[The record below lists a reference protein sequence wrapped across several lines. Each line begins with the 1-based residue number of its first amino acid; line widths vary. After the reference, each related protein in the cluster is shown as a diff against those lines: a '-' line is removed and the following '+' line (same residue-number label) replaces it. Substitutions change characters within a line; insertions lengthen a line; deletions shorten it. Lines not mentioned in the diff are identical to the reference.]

1 MPQLYE
7 SLRRPYYI
15 EAPPYRRSS
24 AGIRVMHMLCH
35 VLNRL
40 GEEAYVFTSG
50 VNPELNTPTLSEEV
64 VRRHQQAGREPI
76 VVYPEIVSGNPRRAK
91 SVVRYV
97 LNVPGLIGGDKT
109 FADTELIYAYGQ
121 NILPPN
127 APPGNVLFFPSVDSS
142 LFNNRDNPLD
152 TQRQG
157 ILVYPGRHL
166 NALKEHPELAQAT
179 VITATWPASRAELAA
194 LMRRSEML
202 YCFESTAIALEAVLC
217 GCPAV
222 TLHSPFFDGQAINSQ
237 ELGREGMAFGGAPEE
252 VAYARRTV
260 GQMQA
265 TYQRLEEQFWVKLQQ
280 FIRDS
285 QALPLTEPAPQPM
298 RYQPGAADLA
308 FAQWRQAQSLNEFTA
323 QALAERMMVDWQHKP
338 RFHLLLSCTPD
349 EQDGVTALLASLDA
363 QLYPEWILTVL
374 STADAPSAI
383 ATNPRLQ
390 WLCLREASA
399 APIVLQ
405 ALAEASPA
413 DWLGLLP
420 AGVTVAEPQSLQV
433 LADQINAQPAW
444 RLVYGDD
451 ALQPTGQS
459 PEAHFKPDFNLDLLR
474 SKAYTGRALFVEKQA
489 WLACGGL
496 GPHTDASAYDLVLRM
511 HDQAGAAAIGHLS
524 ELLWLYASAASRH
537 SEAEAERAALREHL
551 ARQGLAAE
559 VLPGLSPHTH
569 HVRYA
574 APQPSDV
581 TALIAVRHDR
591 QYLQPLLASWQQLG
605 PDDRTPILLLDLGC
619 EDPDEL
625 AFLDSLAQD
634 AFWQGRVQRLDA
646 RGLSPAQALN
656 LGLRHSTAEHL
667 LCLDVRSHLIQP
679 DWLERLLGIA
689 QRPDVGAVAPR
700 LVNPANSQLIES
712 YWLGGLEGLAGPA
725 FRDLALDA
733 PGLHERALCEQSA
746 LAVNASVLLLKRS
759 ALAGAAWLDETL
771 PERAAWAE
779 LGLRLRAQQRLL
791 VWTPH
796 AVVLQHP
803 RLPAEPAPASAWHGG
818 LPAWPTLPL
827 QALAQDPNHHRQL
840 SLSQPGLPETARHA
854 HWVSPHAKRLRW
866 LLVGPAVTGPL
877 SVLQRLQDSLR
888 GADTAQVSCFDIGTQ
903 PGPLADWLMDVLRAA
918 PDRVLIH
925 GLHLPLAQALLAALA
940 QHRPNLPCVVLL
952 DQPEKLNQPDNF
964 LCPPHPALLRSR
976 LRPLLAPAHTVLLSS
991 ASDAATLAGVH
1002 PRLQLLQAD
1011 PLRFGR
1017 LQTDDWLN

>member
-7 SLRRPYYI
+7 SQRRPYYI
-15 EAPPYRRSS
+15 ETPPYRRSS

-40 GEEAYVFTSG
+40 GEEAYVFTSE
-50 VNPELNTPTLSEEV
+50 VNPELNTPTVTEDV
-64 VRRHQQAGREPI
+64 VRRHLQAGREPI

-121 NILPPN
+121 SLLPAN
-127 APPGNVLFFPSVDSS
+127 APPGNVLFFPSVDTG

-166 NALKEHPELAQAT
+166 NALKEHPELAHGT
-179 VITATWPASRAELAA
+179 VITSTWPASRAELAA
-194 LMRRSEML
+194 LMRRSETL

-222 TLHSPFFDGQAINSQ
+222 VLRSPLFDGHAISSA
-237 ELGREGMAFGGAPEE
+237 ELGREGLAFSDAPDE

-285 QALPLTEPAPQPM
+285 QALPLIEPTPQPAL
-298 RYQPGAADLA
+298 YQPSAADLA
-308 FAQWRQAQSLNEFTA
+308 FAQWRQGQSLNEFTA

-338 RFHLLLSCTPD
+338 RFHLLVSSLPG
-349 EQDGVTALLASLDA
+349 EQEQMQALLSSLDA

-390 WLCLREASA
+390 WLCLREASS

-420 AGVTVAEPQSLQV
+420 AGVVLAEPQSLQV

-451 ALQPTGQS
+451 AVQQAGHS
-459 PEAHFKPDFNLDLLR
+459 PDPHFKPDFNLDLLR
-474 SKAYTGRALFVEKQA
+474 SSAYIGRAVFVEKQA
-489 WLACGGL
+489 LLSCGGL
-496 GPHTDASAYDLVLRM
+496 GTQTGATAYDVALRL

-524 ELLWLYASAASRH
+524 ELLWLLPSASSRH
-537 SEAEAERAALREHL
+537 GEVAAERVALGEHL
-551 ARQGLAAE
+551 VRQGLAAE
-559 VLPGLSPHTH
+559 VWPGLSPHTH
-569 HVRYA
+569 QVRYA
-574 APQPSDV
+574 APMESDV

-591 QYLQPLLASWQQLG
+591 QYLQPLLASWQQLRPG
-605 PDDRTPILLLDLGC
+605 DRTPILLLDLGC
-619 EDPDEL
+619 EDPDEK
-625 AFLDSLAQD
+625 AYLDSLAHD
-634 AFWQGRVQRLDA
+634 AFWQGRLQRLDA
-646 RGLSPAQALN
+646 WGLTPAQALN
-656 LGLRHSTAEHL
+656 LGLRHSSAEHL
-667 LCLDVRSHLIQP
+667 LCVDVRSHLIQA

-689 QRPDVGAVAPR
+689 QRPEVGAVAPR
-700 LVNPANSQLIES
+700 LVNPANSLLIES
-712 YWLGGLEGLAGPA
+712 YWVGGLQGLAGPV
-725 FRDLALDA
+725 FKDLALDE
-733 PGLHERALCEQSA
+733 PGQHERALCEQSA
-746 LAVNASVLLLKRS
+746 LAVNASVLLIKRS
-759 ALAGAAWLDETL
+759 ALVGSPWLSEDL

-803 RLPAEPAPASAWHGG
+803 RAAAEGPALNQAPPVWPA
-818 LPAWPTLPL
+818 LPL
-827 QALAQDPNHHRQL
+827 RALAEDPNYNRHL
-840 SLSQPGLPETARHA
+840 SLSQPGLPETARQA
-854 HWVSPHAKRLRW
+854 HWVGSHARRLRW
-866 LLVGPAVTGPL
+866 LLVGPAASPL
-877 SVLQRLQDSLR
+877 STWQRVQESLR
-888 GADTAQVSCFDIGTQ
+888 AADDAQLSRFEIGAQ
-903 PGPLADWLMDVLRAA
+903 PGPLAEWLMDVLRAA
-918 PDRVLIH
+918 PDRILFH
-925 GLHLPLAQALLAALA
+925 GIHLPLVQALLATLA
-940 QHRPNLPCVVLL
+940 EHQPTRPCLVLL
-952 DQPEKLNQPDNF
+952 DEPDKLKQPDNF

-976 LRPLLAPAHTVLLSS
+976 LRPLLAPAHTVLLNQV
-991 ASDAATLAGVH
+991 SDASTLEGVH
-1002 PRLQLLQAD
+1002 PRLHLLQAN
-1011 PLRFGR
+1011 PNRFGQ
-1017 LQTDDWLN
+1017 LQTDGWLN

>member
-40 GEEAYVFTSG
+40 GEEAYVFTTG
-50 VNPELNTPTLSEEV
+50 VNPELNTPTVTEDV
-64 VRRHQQAGREPI
+64 VRRHLQAGREPI

-157 ILVYPGRHL
+157 LLVYPGRHL

-179 VITATWPASRAELAA
+179 VITSTWPASRAELAA

-202 YCFESTAIALEAVLC
+202 YCFESTAIALESVLC

-237 ELGREGMAFGGAPEE
+237 ELGREGMAFGDAPEE
-252 VAYARRTV
+252 IAYARRTV

-265 TYQRLEEQFWVKLQQ
+265 TYQRLEEEFWVKLQQ

-285 QALPLTEPAPQPM
+285 QALPLTEPAPLPVV
-298 RYQPGAADLA
+298 YQPSAADQA

-323 QALAERMMVDWQHKP
+323 QALAERMMTGWQHKP
-338 RFHLLLSCTPD
+338 RFHLLTHCPEGAVDSA
-349 EQDGVTALLASLDA
+349 QALLTSLDA

-374 STADAPSAI
+374 STADAPASI
-383 ATNPRLQ
+383 AQNPRLQ
-390 WLCLREASA
+390 WLCLREDSSA
-399 APIVLQ
+399 PLVLQ

-413 DWLGLLP
+413 NWLGLLP
-420 AGVTVAEPQSLQV
+420 AGVTVAEPQSLQA
-433 LADQINAQPAW
+433 LADQINAQPDW

-451 ALQPTGQS
+451 AVQPAGQS
-459 PEAHFKPDFNLDLLR
+459 PEPHFKPDFNLDLLR
-474 SKAYTGRALFVEKQA
+474 ANAYLGRALWVEKA
-489 WLACGGL
+489 ALLACGGL
-496 GPHTDASAYDLVLRM
+496 GADPGATAYDVALRL
-511 HDQAGAAAIGHLS
+511 HDHAGAAALGHLS
-524 ELLWLYASAASRH
+524 ELLWLYASASLRH
-537 SEAEAERAALREHL
+537 GEPEAERAALRAHL
-551 ARQGLAAE
+551 ARQGVAAE

-569 HVRYA
+569 QVRYA
-574 APQPSDV
+574 APAHSDV

-591 QYLQPLLASWQQLG
+591 QYLQPLLASWQQLR
-605 PDDRTPILLLDLGC
+605 PTDRTPLLLLDLGC
-619 EDPDEL
+619 DDPDER
-625 AFLDSLAQD
+625 AYLDSLAQD
-634 AFWQGRVQRLDA
+634 AFWQGRVQRLNA

-667 LCLDVRSHLIQP
+667 LCLDVRSHLVQA

-689 QRPDVGAVAPR
+689 QRPEVGAVAPR
-700 LVNPANSQLIES
+700 LVNPANSLLIEGH
-712 YWLGGLEGLAGPA
+712 WLGGLEGLAGPA
-725 FRDLALDA
+725 FRDLGLDE
-733 PGLHERALCEQSA
+733 PGPHERALCEQSA
-746 LAVNASVLLLKRS
+746 LAVNASVLLIKRS

-803 RLPAEPAPASAWHGG
+803 RPPAPASA
-818 LPAWPTLPL
+818 PDTVPPVWPQLPL
-827 QALAQDPNHHRQL
+827 TALARDPNHHRQL
-840 SLSQPGLPETARHA
+840 SLSQPALPEAARRAPWLDTHQ
-854 HWVSPHAKRLRW
+854 RRQRW
-866 LLVGPAVTGPL
+866 LLVGPAASPL
-877 SVLQRLQDSLR
+877 SAMSRVQDSLR
-888 GADTAQVSCFDIGTQ
+888 QSDDAQVGRFEIGAQ
-903 PGPLADWLMDVLRAA
+903 PGPLADWLMAVLRAA
-918 PDRVLIH
+918 PDRVLLH
-925 GLHLPLAQALLAALA
+925 GLHLPLVQALLAALA
-940 QHRPNLPCVVLL
+940 QHQPERPCLLLL
-952 DQPEKLNQPDNF
+952 DDLQPWSQPDNF
-964 LCPPHPALLRSR
+964 LCPPAPALLRSR

-991 ASDAATLAGVH
+991 AHDLGKLAGVH
-1002 PRLQLLQAD
+1002 PRLQSLQAD
-1011 PLRFGR
+1011 PVRFGA
-1017 LQTDDWLN
+1017 LAVDGWLH

>member
-15 EAPPYRRSS
+15 ETPPYRRSS

-40 GEEAYVFTSG
+40 GEEAYVFTSE
-50 VNPELNTPTLSEEV
+50 VSPDLNTPTVTEDV
-64 VRRHQQAGREPI
+64 VRRHLQAGREPI

-109 FADTELIYAYGQ
+109 FAETELVYAYGR
-121 NILPPN
+121 NLLPPN
-127 APPGNVLFFPSVDSS
+127 APPGHVLFFPSVDSS

-152 TQRQG
+152 SQRQG

-166 NALKEHPELAQAT
+166 NALKEHPELAHGT
-179 VITATWPASRAELAA
+179 VITSTWPASRAELAA

-222 TLHSPFFDGQAINSQ
+222 VLPSPLFDGNAISSA
-237 ELGREGMAFGGAPEE
+237 ELGREGMAFSDAPEE
-252 VAYARRTV
+252 IDYARRTV

-265 TYQRLEEQFWVKLQQ
+265 TYQRLEEEFWVKLQQ

-285 QALPLTEPAPQPM
+285 QALPLHEPAPLPAV
-298 RYQPGAADLA
+298 YQPSAADQA

-349 EQDGVTALLASLDA
+349 EQDAVQALLASLDA

-374 STADAPSAI
+374 STTAAPSAI
-383 ATNPRLQ
+383 AANPRLQ
-390 WLCLREASA
+390 WLCLREASS

-420 AGVTVAEPQSLQV
+420 AGVSLAEPQSLQV
-433 LADQINAQPAW
+433 LADQLNAQPAW

-451 ALQPTGQS
+451 AVQQAGHS
-459 PEAHFKPDFNLDLLR
+459 PDPHFKPDLNLDLLR
-474 SKAYTGRALFVEKQA
+474 SGAYIGRAIFVDKQA
-489 WLACGGL
+489 LLACGGL
-496 GPHTDASAYDLVLRM
+496 GAQAGATAYDLALRL
-511 HDQAGAAAIGHLS
+511 HDQVGAAAIGHLS
-524 ELLWLYASAASRH
+524 ELLWLWPSASSRH
-537 SEAEAERAALREHL
+537 SDAHAERTALREHL

-569 HVRYA
+569 QLRYA
-574 APQPSDV
+574 APEVSDV

-591 QYLQPLLASWQQLG
+591 QYLQPLLASWQELH
-605 PDDRTPILLLDLGC
+605 PNDRTPILLLDLGC
-619 EDPDEL
+619 EDPDEK
-625 AFLDSLAQD
+625 AYLDSLAQD
-634 AFWQGRVQRLDA
+634 GFWQGRLQRLDA
-646 RGLSPAQALN
+646 RGLNPAQALN
-656 LGLRHSTAEHL
+656 LGLHHSHAEHL
-667 LCLDVRSHLIQP
+667 LCLDVRSHLVQA

-689 QRPDVGAVAPR
+689 QRPEVGAVAPR
-700 LVNPANSQLIES
+700 LVNPANSLLIES
-712 YWLGGLEGLAGPA
+712 YWVGGLQGLAGPA
-725 FRDLALDA
+725 FRDLALDE

-746 LAVNASVLLLKRS
+746 LAVNASVLLIKRS
-759 ALAGAAWLDETL
+759 ALAGQPWLNEAL
-771 PERAAWAE
+771 PERAAWVE
-779 LGLRLRAQQRLL
+779 LGLRLRTQNRLL

-796 AVVLQHP
+796 SVVLQHP
-803 RLPAEPAPASAWHGG
+803 RALAESAALNQTPPVWPA
-818 LPAWPTLPL
+818 LPL
-827 QALAQDPNHHRQL
+827 RALAEDPNYHRQL
-840 SLSQPGLPETARHA
+840 SLSQPGLPETARRA
-854 HWVSPHAKRLRW
+854 HWVRSHARRQRW
-866 LLVGPAVTGPL
+866 LLIGPAASPL
-877 SVLQRLQDSLR
+877 SVVHRVQESLR
-888 GADTAQVSCFDIGTQ
+888 GADNAQLSRFEIGAQ
-903 PGPLADWLMDVLRAA
+903 PGPLAEWLLDVLRAA

-925 GLHLPLAQALLAALA
+925 GIHLPLAQALLAALA
-940 QHRPNLPCVVLL
+940 LHQPTLPCLVLL
-952 DQPEKLNQPDNF
+952 DEPEKFNQPDNF
-964 LCPPHPALLRSR
+964 LCPADPALLRSR
-976 LRPLLAPAHTVLLSS
+976 LRPLLAPAHTVLLSN
-991 ASDAATLAGVH
+991 ASDASTLAGVH
-1002 PRLQLLQAD
+1002 PRLQWLQAN
-1011 PLRFGR
+1011 PIRFG
-1017 LQTDDWLN
+1017 QFNTDGWLS

>member
-40 GEEAYVFTSG
+40 GEEAYVFTTG
-50 VNPELNTPTLSEEV
+50 VNPELNTPTVTEDV
-64 VRRHQQAGREPI
+64 VRRHLQAGREPI

-127 APPGNVLFFPSVDSS
+127 APRENVLFFPSVDSS

-194 LMRRSEML
+194 LMRRSERL

-222 TLHSPFFDGQAINSQ
+222 TLKSPLFDGQAINTL
-237 ELGREGMAFGGAPEE
+237 ELGREGMAFGDDPEE
-252 VAYARRTV
+252 IAYAHRTV
-260 GQMQA
+260 GQMQL
-265 TYQRLEEQFWVKLQQ
+265 TYQRLEEAFWVKLQQ

-285 QALPLTEPAPQPM
+285 QALPLTEPAPLPAA
-298 RYQPGAADLA
+298 YQPSAADQA

-323 QALAERMMVDWQHKP
+323 QALAERMMTGWQHKP
-338 RFHLLLSCTPD
+338 RFHLLTHCPAD
-349 EQDGVTALLASLDA
+349 AVHQAQALLTSLDA

-374 STADAPSAI
+374 STADAPDALAS
-383 ATNPRLQ
+383 NPRLQ
-390 WLCLREASA
+390 WLCLREDSSA
-399 APIVLQ
+399 PLVLQ

-413 DWLGLLP
+413 NWLGLLP
-420 AGVTVAEPQSLQV
+420 AGVSMAEPQSLQV

-459 PEAHFKPDFNLDLLR
+459 PEPHFKPDFNLDLLR
-474 SKAYTGRALFVEKQA
+474 ANAYLGRAVWVEKDA
-489 WLACGGL
+489 LLACGGL
-496 GPHTDASAYDLVLRM
+496 GAHPGATAYDVALRL
-511 HDQAGAAAIGHLS
+511 HDQAGAEALGHLS
-524 ELLWLYASAASRH
+524 ELLWLYPSAAERH
-537 SEAEAERAALREHL
+537 GDPEAERSALREHL

-569 HVRYA
+569 QVRYA
-574 APQPSDV
+574 APAHSDV

-591 QYLQPLLASWQQLG
+591 QYLQPLLASWQQLR
-605 PDDRTPILLLDLGC
+605 PTDRTPLLLLDLGC
-619 EDPDEL
+619 DDPDER
-625 AFLDSLAQD
+625 AYLDSLAQD

-656 LGLRHSTAEHL
+656 LGLRHSLAEHL
-667 LCLDVRSHLIQP
+667 LCLDVRSHLVQA
-679 DWLERLLGIA
+679 DWLERLLGLA

-700 LVNPANSQLIES
+700 LVNPANSLLIES

-725 FRDLALDA
+725 FRDLGLDEA
-733 PGLHERALCEQSA
+733 GLHERALCEQSV
-746 LAVNASVLLLKRS
+746 LAVNASVLLIKRS
-759 ALAGAAWLDETL
+759 ALADAHWLDESL

-779 LGLRLRAQQRLL
+779 LGWRLRAQQRLL

-803 RLPAEPAPASAWHGG
+803 RPAPASA
-818 LPAWPTLPL
+818 PDTVPPVWPQLPL
-827 QALAQDPNHHRQL
+827 TALARDPNHHRQL
-840 SLSQPGLPETARHA
+840 SLSQPALPEAVRRA
-854 HWVSPHAKRLRW
+854 PWVDTHQRRQRW
-866 LLVGPAVTGPL
+866 LLVGPAAGPL
-877 SVLQRLQDSLR
+877 SVLKRVQDSLR
-888 GADTAQVSCFDIGTQ
+888 QSEQAQVGCFEIGAQ

-918 PDRVLIH
+918 PDRVLLH
-925 GLHLPLAQALLAALA
+925 GLHLPLVHELLAALA
-940 QHRPNLPCVVLL
+940 RHQPALRCGVLL
-952 DQPEKLNQPDNF
+952 DDLQPWRQLDNF
-964 LCPPHPALLRSR
+964 LCPPEPGLLRSR
-976 LRPLLAPAHTVLLSS
+976 LRSLLAPAHSVLLSQ
-991 ASDAATLAGVH
+991 ASDALALAGVH
-1002 PRLQLLQAD
+1002 PRLQTLQAD
-1011 PLRFGR
+1011 PTRFGPYN
-1017 LQTDDWLN
+1017 TEAWLR